1 MGMPQ
6 RFLKSVHS
14 FSARTFVWILFFY
27 VCMADVPQIHAQGPG
42 DGTQSLF
49 IETGMGARAQGLGN
63 AFVATANDGSAVFW
77 NPAGLDYLSQSNLVL
92 FHSTL
97 IAGTFYDFASVT
109 FPFVQFGSVGVGVAR
124 IGVSGIA
131 FTNDFVKIADN
142 QTFTKEEFYF
152 SYGKKLPW
160 FGLALGTTFKVDHT
174 STSDLVADQVNTVS
188 GTGFGLDI
196 GAMWRP
202 DYDNAILR
210 NLSVGLNFQN
220 VVRPSIKLASL
231 SDTDPYNIKFG
242 IAKDLFFGD
251 EKLKKFTISADVNK
265 NQKSPS
271 PTFNFGTEFTYNRFL
286 VARVGLMAGQMTV
299 GMGTEFNQFQRFQV
313 DYSVNLGNQ
322 FGTPLHRLSL
332 TMNFGKT
339 IDEKIQIARAKRLE
353 EDQKLI
359 TKNQEAARAR
369 ALKEHQAQGKEL
381 FKDNK
386 LLPALVEFEQVLQLD
401 PANEQA
407 KLYIDSVNSLMNSQ
421 LATQLADTA
430 NAVKSITITEENDKF
445 IKDHYRRGFQLVQ
458 KGDYLAAIIEYQNAL
473 DRSPNNPE
481 LAKALAETRSL
492 LDKKI
497 GSYIAKARSSAA
509 ANNFAEALKLL
520 SEARGLD
527 PTNQTIQKEI
537 DTELKRIS
545 NRLSFLESTRTG
557 LDAYQKADY
566 QAAMEAFEQALL
578 IDPSNETVK
587 EYHKKSIV
595 RGFAT
600 FKNLEGDQEKTYL
613 QGVDLYVEGKYEQ
626 AIIIWQRILEKD
638 PMNKR
643 VLKAVD
649 KAEEQL
655 RAQKQ
660 NNLRKK

>member
-1 MGMPQ
+1 MSKILSKYNNLIYTAVVVCCFG
-6 RFLKSVHS
+6 FVHLTS
-14 FSARTFVWILFFY
+14 SEAF
-27 VCMADVPQIHAQGPG
+27 AQG

-49 IETGMGARAQGLGN
+49 METGVGARAQGFGN

-77 NPAGLDYLSQSNLVL
+77 NPAGLDYLNQSNFVL

-97 IAGTFYDFASVT
+97 IAGTFYNFASVT

-124 IGVSGIA
+124 VGVNGI
-131 FTNDFVKIADN
+131 DFNNRFITIASN
-142 QTFTKEEFYF
+142 QTFSKEEFYF

-160 FGLALGTTFKVDHT
+160 AGLALGATFKVDHT
-174 STSDLVADQVNTVS
+174 STSDLINEENVVNTS

-202 DYDNAILR
+202 DYDNVILR

-220 VVRPSIKLASL
+220 VVRPSIKLAAA
-231 SDTDPYNIKFG
+231 SDTDPYNVRFG

-251 EKLKKFTISADVNK
+251 ETLKKFTLAVDMNK
-265 NQKSPS
+265 NQESPK
-271 PTFNFGTEFTYNRFL
+271 PTFNLGAEFTYNRFL
-286 VARVGLMAGQMTV
+286 VARLGLMAGQMTV
-299 GMGTEFNQFQRFQV
+299 GMGTEFQQFQRFQV

-339 IDEKIQIARAKRLE
+339 VEEKIQIARARRLE

-359 TKNQEAARAR
+359 TKNQEAAKAR
-369 ALKEHQAQGKEL
+369 ALKEHHAQGKEL

-401 PANEQA
+401 PTNEQA
-407 KLYIDSVNSLMNSQ
+407 KFYIDSVNTLMDKQ
-421 LATQLADTA
+421 LADQLSDTA
-430 NAVKSITITEENDKF
+430 NAVKSLTINEENDKF
-445 IKDHYRRGFQLVQ
+445 IKDHYKKGSQFVQ
-458 KGDYLAAIIEYQNAL
+458 KGDYLAAISEYQNAL
-473 DRSPNNPE
+473 DRSPTNTE
-481 LAKALAETRSL
+481 IAKALDETRSL

-497 GSYIAKARSSAA
+497 GSFIAKARSSAA

-527 PTNQTIQKEI
+527 PTNQTVQKEI

-578 IDPSNETVK
+578 IDPTNETVK

-595 RGFAT
+595 RSFAT

-613 QGVDLYVEGKYEQ
+613 QGVDLYVEGKFEQ

-638 PMNKR
+638 PLNKR
-643 VLKAVD
+643 VLKAID

-655 RAQKQ
+655 RLQKQ
-660 NNLRKK
+660 NNLRNK

>member
-1 MGMPQ
+1 MPSRFIKFVKLRLN
-6 RFLKSVHS
+6 RFLFCAFTLAICATVLS
-14 FSARTFVWILFFY
+14 
-27 VCMADVPQIHAQGPG
+27 DVHAQG
-42 DGTQSLF
+42 DGTQNLF
-49 IETGMGARAQGLGN
+49 METGVGARAQGFGN

-77 NPAGLDYLSQSNLVL
+77 NPAGLDYLTQSNFVL

-97 IAGTFYDFASVT
+97 VAGSFYNFASVT
-109 FPFVQFGSVGVGVAR
+109 FPFVQFGSVGVGVSR
-124 IGVSGIA
+124 VGVGGVDLNNKYITIASGE
-131 FTNDFVKIADN
+131 TW
-142 QTFTKEEFYF
+142 TKEEFYF

-174 STSDLVADQVNTVS
+174 STVDLIEDENVVNAT

-220 VVRPSIKLASL
+220 VVRPSIKLAST
-231 SDTDPYNIKFG
+231 SDTDPYNVKFG

-251 EKLKKFTISADVNK
+251 ETLKKFTLAVDMNK
-265 NQKSPS
+265 NQESPT
-271 PTFNFGTEFTYNRFL
+271 PTFNMGAEFTYNRFL

-299 GMGTEFNQFQRFQV
+299 GMGTEFQQFQRFQV
-313 DYSVNLGNQ
+313 DYSINLGNQ

-339 IDEKIQIARAKRLE
+339 VDEKIQIARARRLE

-359 TKNQEAARAR
+359 AKNQEAARAR

-401 PANEQA
+401 PNNEQA
-407 KLYIDSVNSLMNSQ
+407 KFYIDSVNTLMDKQ
-421 LATQLADTA
+421 LATQLSDTA
-430 NAVKSITITEENDKF
+430 QAIKSITINEENDKF
-445 IKDHYRRGFQLVQ
+445 IKDHYRKGSQFVQ
-458 KGDYLAAIIEYQNAL
+458 KGDYLAAISEYQNAL
-473 DRSPNNPE
+473 DRSPNNTE
-481 LAKALAETRSL
+481 LAKALNETRGL

-545 NRLSFLESTRTG
+545 NRLSFLESTRSG

-578 IDPSNETVK
+578 IDPANETVK

-595 RGFAT
+595 RSFAT

-613 QGVDLYVEGKYEQ
+613 QGVDLYVEGKFEQ

-638 PMNKR
+638 PLNKR
-643 VLKAVD
+643 VLKAID

-655 RAQKQ
+655 RTQKQ

>member
-1 MGMPQ
+1 MP
-6 RFLKSVHS
+6 RRLVKYIE
-14 FSARTFVWILFFY
+14 SASIRNLFFWAAILT
-27 VCMADVPQIHAQGPG
+27 VCTSISPQVYAQGPA

-49 IETGMGARAQGLGN
+49 IETGMGARAQGFGN

-97 IAGTFYDFASVT
+97 VAGSFYNFASVT
-109 FPFVQFGSVGVGVAR
+109 FPFVQFGSVGVGIAR
-124 IGVSGIA
+124 VGVDGISI
-131 FTNDFVKIADN
+131 TNDFTVISSN
-142 QTFTKEEFYF
+142 QSWTKEEYYF

-174 STSDLVADQVNTVS
+174 SSANLENDQVNTVS

-220 VVRPSIKLASL
+220 VVRPSIKMVDL

-242 IAKDLFFGD
+242 LAKDLFFGD
-251 EKLKKFTISADVNK
+251 ETLKKFTLAIDMNK
-265 NQKSPS
+265 NQETPN
-271 PTFNFGTEFTYNRFL
+271 PTFNLGAEFTYNRFL
-286 VARVGLMAGQMTV
+286 VARLGLMAGQMTV

-339 IDEKIQIARAKRLE
+339 VEEKIQIARAQRLE

-369 ALKEHQAQGKEL
+369 ALKEHHAQGKEL

-386 LLPALVEFEQVLQLD
+386 LLPALVQFEQVLQLD

-407 KLYIDSVNSLMNSQ
+407 KYYIDSVNMLMDKQ
-421 LATQLADTA
+421 LADQLSDTA
-430 NAVKSITITEENDKF
+430 NAIKSLTINEENDKF
-445 IKDHYRRGFQLVQ
+445 IRDHYKKGSQLVQ
-458 KGDYLAAIIEYQNAL
+458 KGDYLGAISEYQNAL
-473 DRSPNNPE
+473 DRSPNNSE
-481 LAKALAETRSL
+481 LAKALNETRGL
-492 LDKKI
+492 LDQKI

-537 DTELKRIS
+537 DTELKKIS
-545 NRLSFLESTRTG
+545 NRLSFLESTRSG

-638 PMNKR
+638 PLNKR

-655 RAQKQ
+655 RVQKQ

>member
-1 MGMPQ
+1 MYK
-6 RFLKSVHS
+6 RLTENCFLRLLRVGTCLFASLA
-14 FSARTFVWILFFY
+14 FSLA
-27 VCMADVPQIHAQGPG
+27 VPQAHAQMQPA

-49 IETGMGARAQGLGN
+49 IETGMGARAQGFGN
-63 AFVATANDGSAVFW
+63 AFVAMANDGSAVFW
-77 NPAGLDYLSQSNLVL
+77 NPAGLDYLTQSNLVL

-97 IAGTFYDFASVT
+97 IEGSFYNFASVT

-124 IGVSGIA
+124 VGVDGIS
-131 FTNDFVKIADN
+131 FTNNFTTIASN
-142 QTFTKEEFYF
+142 QSFTKEEYYF

-174 STSDLVADQVNTVS
+174 STSNLVEDQVNAVS

-220 VVRPSIKLASL
+220 VVRPSIKLAEA

-242 IAKDLFFGD
+242 VAKDLFFGD
-251 EKLKKFTISADVNK
+251 EKLKKFTLAVDMNK
-265 NQKSPS
+265 SQETPN
-271 PTFNFGTEFTYNRFL
+271 PTFNFGAEFTYNRFL

-299 GMGTEFNQFQRFQV
+299 GMGTEFQQFQRFQV

-339 IDEKIQIARAKRLE
+339 IDEKIQIARARRLE

-359 TKNQEAARAR
+359 AKNQEAARAR
-369 ALKEHQAQGKEL
+369 ALKEHHAQGKEL
-381 FKDNK
+381 LKDNK

-401 PANEQA
+401 PNNAQA
-407 KLYIDSVNSLMNSQ
+407 KLYVDSVNALMDKQLASQ
-421 LATQLADTA
+421 LSDTA
-430 NAVKSITITEENDKF
+430 SAVKSQTINEENDKV
-445 IKDHYRRGFQLVQ
+445 IRDHYRRGSQFVQ
-458 KGDYLAAIIEYQNAL
+458 KGDYLAAINEYQNAL

-481 LAKALAETRSL
+481 LAKAIAETRGL

-497 GSYIAKARSSAA
+497 GSFIAKARSSAA

-545 NRLSFLESTRTG
+545 NRLTFLESTRTG

-566 QAAMEAFEQALL
+566 QGAMEAFEQALL
-578 IDPSNETVK
+578 IDPANETVK

-595 RGFAT
+595 RSFAT

-638 PMNKR
+638 PLNKR
-643 VLKAVD
+643 VLKAID

-655 RAQKQ
+655 RLQKQ